1 MKTDIPIKAEV
12 RCDDGVAGTSEAVIM
27 DPLKQEVTHLVLR
40 EHRYPH
46 TERLVPVDLVGWT
59 TEDEV
64 HLRCSIADVRK
75 QDTFLESAFVEA
87 PQGEPY
93 PIAVGAAIPYLWP
106 FAYPQQRVLVTHER
120 IPKDELVVRRNSEV
134 DATDGHVGRVEA
146 FLVDRDDDHITHVV
160 VRSGHLARREFA
172 VPVSDV
178 AEISEDRVMLRLDRR
193 GVEHLPR
200 VPYHQISLLPGIDE
214 TDADL
219 VPRSPRAAG
228 NRADEP
234 DGSHLEGAHL
244 LAQEAEGRLE
254 SRGFTHDQI
263 LGWAKSYEVAH
274 GTGGVDGFVA
284 WIDAEEHR

>member
-93 PIAVGAAIPYLWP
+93 PIAVGA
-106 FAYPQQRVLVTHER
+106 
-120 IPKDELVVRRNSEV
+120 
-134 DATDGHVGRVEA
+134 
-146 FLVDRDDDHITHVV
+146 
-160 VRSGHLARREFA
+160 
-172 VPVSDV
+172 
-178 AEISEDRVMLRLDRR
+178 
-193 GVEHLPR
+193 
-200 VPYHQISLLPGIDE
+200 
-214 TDADL
+214 
-219 VPRSPRAAG
+219 
-228 NRADEP
+228 
-234 DGSHLEGAHL
+234 
-244 LAQEAEGRLE
+244 
-254 SRGFTHDQI
+254 
-263 LGWAKSYEVAH
+263 
-274 GTGGVDGFVA
+274 
-284 WIDAEEHR
+284 